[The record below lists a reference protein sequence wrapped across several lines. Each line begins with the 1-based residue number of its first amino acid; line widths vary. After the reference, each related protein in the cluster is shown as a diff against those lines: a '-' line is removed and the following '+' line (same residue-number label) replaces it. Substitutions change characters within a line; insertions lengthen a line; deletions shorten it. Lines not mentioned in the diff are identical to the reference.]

1 MKMQYSS
8 KNGNTSTVRF
18 LIPSVVNQT
27 NASSKDLTE
36 SEKEIIK
43 QEQSGR
49 ISWGAPTWYLF
60 HTLAEKVRE
69 DTFPVIRKELLNIIL
84 TICINLPCPE
94 CASHATRYL
103 NNINFDTIVTKQ
115 DLKDML
121 FRFHNSVNTKKNFPL
136 FSQSELNSKYE
147 LANTVAI
154 IQNFFQAYDKSVSSS
169 KLSVNFLY
177 RSTSITNIRAWFT
190 SNIGHF
196 NI

>member
-8 KNGNTSTVRF
+8 KNGNTSSVRF

-27 NASSKDLTE
+27 NTSKDLTE

-43 QEQSGR
+43 KEQSGR
-49 ISWGAPTWYLF
+49 ITWGAPTWYLF
-60 HTLAEKVRE
+60 HTIAEKVRE
-69 DTFPVIRKELLNIIL
+69 DTFPLIRKELLNIIL

-94 CASHATRYL
+94 CAAHATKYL

-136 FSQSELNSKYE
+136 FSQSELNSKYA

-154 IQNFFQAYDKSVSSS
+154 IQNFFQVYDKSSSSS

-190 SNIGHF
+190 SNMVHF

>member
-1 MKMQYSS
+1 MQYSS
-8 KNGNTSTVRF
+8 KNGNTSAVRF

-49 ISWGAPTWYLF
+49 ITWGAPTWYLF

-136 FSQSELNSKYE
+136 FSQSELNSKYA

-154 IQNFFQAYDKSVSSS
+154 IQNFFQAYDKYSSYS

-190 SNIGHF
+190 SNMVHF

>member
-8 KNGNTSTVRF
+8 KTGNTSSVRF
-18 LIPSVVNQT
+18 LIPSVVNQNNT
-27 NASSKDLTE
+27 SKDLTE

-43 QEQSGR
+43 KEQSGR
-49 ISWGAPTWYLF
+49 ITWGAPTWYLF

-69 DTFPVIRKELLNIIL
+69 DTFPLIRKELLNIIL

-94 CASHATRYL
+94 CAAHATRYL

-136 FSQSELNSKYE
+136 FSQSELNSKYA

-154 IQNFFQAYDKSVSSS
+154 IQNFFQAYDKSSSSS

-190 SNIGHF
+190 SNMVHF

>member
-8 KNGNTSTVRF
+8 KNGNTSAVRF

-27 NASSKDLTE
+27 NVSKELTE
-36 SEKEIIK
+36 PEKEIIK
-43 QEQSGR
+43 REQSGR
-49 ISWGAPTWYLF
+49 ITWGAPTWYLF
-60 HTLAEKVRE
+60 HTIAEKVRE

-94 CASHATRYL
+94 CATHATRYL
-103 NNINFDTIVTKQ
+103 NSINFDTIVTKQ

-154 IQNFFQAYDKSVSSS
+154 IQNFFQAYDKSSSSS

-190 SNIGHF
+190 SNMVHF